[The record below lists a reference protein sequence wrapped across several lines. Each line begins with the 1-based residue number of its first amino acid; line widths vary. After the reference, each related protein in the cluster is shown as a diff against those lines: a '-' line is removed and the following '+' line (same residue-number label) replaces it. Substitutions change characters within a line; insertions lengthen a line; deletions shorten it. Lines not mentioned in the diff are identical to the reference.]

1 MHQLTELL
9 PDHSLPFVGAS
20 RLDALQQIEGAFDH
34 TVENGMPL
42 VVVIAGISGSGK
54 TRLVQEFFS
63 QISMRQTMPKYWPL
77 QFISRQA
84 GVSLLKFRNQ
94 IHPMGQV
101 NPAAKRSFSWYAQA
115 CRRSSDESSVE
126 IQNAFEANRK
136 LIEQHPKR
144 KIQRVN
150 TYIRIAVVV
159 AAITIEFVD
168 NFVSLSTPLQW
179 CARLAGLSSFGWGI
193 WDGWQRLRENQA
205 NTKPNNNADGSSVA
219 NVIGDSYALIRT
231 EVERFRTPTIVF
243 IDEWHCADSHVHQ
256 FVQDLLDLD
265 GPCLI
270 LLTRWLTGNS
280 GDKSQ
285 QDANDLESSAFMTI
299 ELTQLQSSEV
309 TEIIRCEKPEYPIN
323 VLEAVAEHSAGN
335 PLVALKLC
343 SMPQVVALQG
353 ESMDDSKIQ
362 RVISELPYDHDGILR
377 EQWKAVPLEVQQFLC
392 VASAFGEVIPTEL
405 VKKAFSDYFDAD
417 SDRALQLAREP
428 YWWLQIL
435 QSDIDM
441 FPEPSLY
448 RIAKEEAVLVLSR
461 DKVRELEA
469 TVAST
474 PESQLPMSM
483 RMFGVYGDTI
493 AERKF
498 TLRLAQGLKTTSLE
512 DSLLVWHKVFTLG
525 GVSRFVNLRQQLCQ
539 EQIEWLTDNPPSI
552 EQVSEHHDLLIQF
565 KYYFFKSVAMNDP
578 AAGNEL
584 GLRLLSEIG
593 NHSLKA
599 DLLLRLGN
607 NETDLRNFDS
617 ADKYYV
623 EVLKLKPPRFIAEA
637 ATANR
642 ILVMARTGR
651 IKKAIRAQTLDRRRR
666 IMRVVCNSPFKAL
679 STRSAM
685 AMAHEEVNILIG
697 GQRIGGWYGRSGD
710 YPKALKFLRR
720 TLDRVNKIEITAKN
734 REKIWKCKAV
744 FAYWQFKAGMT
755 LDASK
760 LLTEITSDRSF
771 ETEISR
777 EDQEAIHAVQLYAA
791 TLACQG
797 LTSEASAALRHLT
810 REGSVTGT
818 RISQESELAERQAFI
833 ESYLHDPETLVRD
846 L

>member
-9 PDHSLPFVGAS
+9 PEHSLPFVGAS

-34 TVENGMPL
+34 TVETGLPL

-54 TRLVQEFFS
+54 TRLVQEFFN
-63 QISMRQTMPKYWPL
+63 QISIRQAMPNYWPP
-77 QFISRQA
+77 QFSSHQA
-84 GVSLLKFRNQ
+84 GVSLLKSRNQ
-94 IHPMGQV
+94 IHPSGQV

-150 TYIRIAVVV
+150 TYIAITVIVV
-159 AAITIEFVD
+159 AITIEFVD

-179 CARLAGLSSFGWGI
+179 CARLAGASSFGLGI
-193 WDGWQRLRENQA
+193 WDGWRRLRENRA
-205 NTKPNNNADGSSVA
+205 NTKPNDNVDGSSVA
-219 NVIGDSYALIRT
+219 NVIGDSYALIRA

-243 IDEWHCADSHVHQ
+243 IDEWHWADSEVRQ
-256 FVQDLLDLD
+256 FVLDLLDLD

-280 GDKSQ
+280 DDKSQ
-285 QDANDLESSAFMTI
+285 QDADDVESSAFMTI

-309 TEIIRCEKPEYPIN
+309 TEIIKDEKPGYPIS
-323 VLEAVAEHSAGN
+323 VLEAIADHSAGN

-343 SMPQVVALQG
+343 SMPQVVALEG
-353 ESMDDSKIQ
+353 ESIDDSEIQ

-392 VASAFGEVIPTEL
+392 IASVFGEVIPTEL

-435 QSDIDM
+435 QSDVDM

-448 RIAKEEAVLVLSR
+448 RIAKGEAVLVLSR
-461 DKVRELEA
+461 DKLRELEVK
-469 TVAST
+469 VAST

-483 RMFGVYGDTI
+483 RMLGVYGDTI

-512 DSLLVWHKVFTLG
+512 DALLVWYKVFTLG
-525 GVSRFVNLRQQLCQ
+525 GSRFVNLRQQFCQ
-539 EQIEWLTDNPPSI
+539 EQIDWLTDNPPSI
-552 EQVSEHHDLLIQF
+552 EQVLEHNALLTQF
-565 KYYFFKSVAMNDP
+565 KYYFFKSVAANDP

-584 GLRLLSEIG
+584 GLKLLSEIG
-593 NHSLKA
+593 NHILKA

-607 NETDLRNFDS
+607 NEIKLGNYDS

-623 EVLKLKPPRFIAEA
+623 EVLKLKPPRNIAEA
-637 ATANR
+637 TNANR
-642 ILVMARTGR
+642 LLVMTRTGR
-651 IKKAIRAQTLDRRRR
+651 IKEAIRAQTLDRRRR
-666 IMRVVCNSPFKAL
+666 IMRVVCNSPFKSL
-679 STRSAM
+679 STRIAM
-685 AMAHEEVNILIG
+685 AMTNEEVAILVMGHNIG
-697 GQRIGGWYGRSGD
+697 SWYGRSGD
-710 YPKALKFLRR
+710 YPKALKFFRR
-720 TLDRVNKIEITAKN
+720 TLDRVSKMEITAEN
-734 REKIWKCKAV
+734 REKIWLCKASC
-744 FAYWQFKAGMT
+744 AYWQFKAGMT
-755 LDASK
+755 LEALK
-760 LLTEITSDRSF
+760 LLTDITSDRSF

-777 EDQEAIHAVQLYAA
+777 EHEEAISAVQLYAA
-791 TLACQG
+791 TLAYRG

-810 REGSVTGT
+810 RQGSLTGI
-818 RISQESELAERQAFI
+818 RLSREPGLVERQEFI
-833 ESYLHDPETLVRD
+833 ESNLHDPETLMRD